1 MKKNNKKK
9 KKLNVTKL
17 LVFILIFYII
27 GYLIYSMFTMKIR
40 NIVIKG
46 NTYLKDYEIIEKAG
60 IKDYPPMLTLNKSK
74 TISKLKELELVN
86 NAKITKSLDFTL
98 TIEIE
103 EKKVILEYDNNY
115 YLNDG
120 NKIKG
125 GFLGTPTLIN
135 YVPDGTLK
143 KFLKEMGNL
152 SYDIINSISEI
163 EYSPT
168 KNSDGNI
175 TDEDIFIFKM
185 NDGIIVYISTS
196 KLDIMNKYQKIY
208 ASLGDKKGILH
219 LDKGNYLEV
228 Q

>member
-1 MKKNNKKK
+1 MKKNKKK
-9 KKLNVTKL
+9 KKLNIIKL

-27 GYLIYSMFTMKIR
+27 IYSINSLFNMKIR

-46 NTYLKDYEIIEKAG
+46 NTYLKDYEIIEQAN
-60 IKDYPPMLTLNKSK
+60 IKDYPPMLTLNKNK
-74 TISKLKELELVN
+74 TINKLKELDLISD
-86 NAKITKSLDFTL
+86 ATIKKSFDFTL
-98 TIEIE
+98 TIEVV
-103 EKKVILEYDNNY
+103 EKKIILEYDNNY
-115 YLNDG
+115 YLSDG
-120 NKIKG
+120 SKIKG
-125 GFLGTPTLIN
+125 SYLGTPTLVN
-135 YVPDGTLK
+135 YVPEGTLK
-143 KFLKEMGNL
+143 KFLNEMGKL
-152 SYDIINSISEI
+152 DYDIINSISEI

-185 NDGIIVYISTS
+185 NDGMIVYISTD

>member
-1 MKKNNKKK
+1 MKKNKKK
-9 KKLNVTKL
+9 KKLNIIKL

-27 GYLIYSMFTMKIR
+27 IYSIYSLFNMKIR

-46 NTYLKDYEIIEKAG
+46 NTYLKDYEIIEQAN
-60 IKDYPPMLTLNKSK
+60 IKDYPPMLTLNKNK
-74 TISKLKELELVN
+74 TINKLKELDLISD
-86 NAKITKSLDFTL
+86 ATIKKSFDFIL
-98 TIEIE
+98 TIEVV
-103 EKKVILEYDNNY
+103 EKKIILEYDNNY
-115 YLNDG
+115 YLSDG
-120 NKIKG
+120 SKIKG
-125 GFLGTPTLIN
+125 SYLGTPTLVN
-135 YVPDGTLK
+135 YVPEGTLK
-143 KFLKEMGNL
+143 KFLNEMGKL
-152 SYDIINSISEI
+152 DYDIINSISEI

-185 NDGIIVYISTS
+185 NDGMIVYISTD

>member
-1 MKKNNKKK
+1 MKKNKKK
-9 KKLNVTKL
+9 KKLNIIKL

-27 GYLIYSMFTMKIR
+27 IYSIYSLLNMKIR

-46 NTYLKDYEIIEKAG
+46 NTYLKDYEIIEQAN
-60 IKDYPPMLTLNKSK
+60 IKDYPPMLTLNKNK
-74 TISKLKELELVN
+74 TINKLKELDLISD
-86 NAKITKSLDFTL
+86 ATIKKSFDFTL
-98 TIEIE
+98 TIEVV
-103 EKKVILEYDNNY
+103 EKKIILEYDNNY
-115 YLNDG
+115 YLSDG
-120 NKIKG
+120 SKIKG
-125 GFLGTPTLIN
+125 SYLGTPTLVN
-135 YVPDGTLK
+135 YVPEGTLR
-143 KFLKEMGNL
+143 KFLNEMGNL
-152 SYDIINSISEI
+152 DYDIINSISEI

-185 NDGIIVYISTS
+185 NDGMIVYISTD

>member
-1 MKKNNKKK
+1 MKKNKKK
-9 KKLNVTKL
+9 KKLNIIKL

-27 GYLIYSMFTMKIR
+27 IYSIYSLLNMKIR

-46 NTYLKDYEIIEKAG
+46 NTYLKDYEIIEQAN
-60 IKDYPPMLTLNKSK
+60 IKDYPPMLTLNKNK
-74 TISKLKELELVN
+74 TINKLKELDLISD
-86 NAKITKSLDFTL
+86 ATIKKSFDFTL
-98 TIEIE
+98 TIEIV
-103 EKKVILEYDNNY
+103 EKKIILEYDNNY
-115 YLNDG
+115 YLSDG
-120 NKIKG
+120 SKIKG
-125 GFLGTPTLIN
+125 SYLGTPTLVN
-135 YVPDGTLK
+135 YLPEGTLK
-143 KFLKEMGNL
+143 KFLNEMGKL
-152 SYDIINSISEI
+152 DYDIINSISEI

-185 NDGIIVYISTS
+185 NDGMIVYISTD
-196 KLDIMNKYQKIY
+196 KIDIMNKYQKIY

>member
-1 MKKNNKKK
+1 MKKNKKK
-9 KKLNVTKL
+9 KKLNIIKL

-27 GYLIYSMFTMKIR
+27 IYSIYSLFNMKIR

-46 NTYLKDYEIIEKAG
+46 NTYLKDYEIIEQAN
-60 IKDYPPMLTLNKSK
+60 IKDYPPMLTLNKNK
-74 TISKLKELELVN
+74 TINKLKELDLISD
-86 NAKITKSLDFTL
+86 ATIKKSFDFTI
-98 TIEIE
+98 TIEVV
-103 EKKVILEYDNNY
+103 EKKIILEYDNNY
-115 YLNDG
+115 YLSDG
-120 NKIKG
+120 SKIKG
-125 GFLGTPTLIN
+125 SYLGTPTLVN
-135 YVPDGTLK
+135 YVPEGTLK
-143 KFLKEMGNL
+143 KFLNEMGKL
-152 SYDIINSISEI
+152 DYDIINSISEI

-175 TDEDIFIFKM
+175 TAEDIFIFKM
-185 NDGIIVYISTS
+185 NDGMIVYISTD

>member
-1 MKKNNKKK
+1 MKKNKNK
-9 KKLNVTKL
+9 KKLNIIKL

-27 GYLIYSMFTMKIR
+27 IYSIYSLFNMKIR

-46 NTYLKDYEIIEKAG
+46 NTYLKDYEIIEQAN
-60 IKDYPPMLTLNKSK
+60 IKDYPPMLTLNKNK
-74 TISKLKELELVN
+74 TINKLKELDLISD
-86 NAKITKSLDFTL
+86 ATIKKSFDFTL
-98 TIEIE
+98 TIEIV
-103 EKKVILEYDNNY
+103 EKKIILEYDNNY
-115 YLNDG
+115 YLSDG
-120 NKIKG
+120 SKIKG
-125 GFLGTPTLIN
+125 SYLGTPTLVN
-135 YVPDGTLK
+135 YVPEGTLK
-143 KFLKEMGNL
+143 KFLNEMGKL
-152 SYDIINSISEI
+152 DYDIINSISEI

-185 NDGIIVYISTS
+185 NDGMIVYISTD

>member
-1 MKKNNKKK
+1 MKKNKKK
-9 KKLNVTKL
+9 KKLNIIKL

-27 GYLIYSMFTMKIR
+27 IYSIYSLFNMKIR

-46 NTYLKDYEIIEKAG
+46 NTYLKDYEIIEQAN
-60 IKDYPPMLTLNKSK
+60 IKDYPPMLTLNKNK
-74 TISKLKELELVN
+74 TINKLKELDLISD
-86 NAKITKSLDFTL
+86 ATIKKSFDFTI
-98 TIEIE
+98 TIEVV
-103 EKKVILEYDNNY
+103 EKKIILEYDNNY
-115 YLNDG
+115 YLSDG
-120 NKIKG
+120 SKIKG
-125 GFLGTPTLIN
+125 SYLGTPTLVN
-135 YVPDGTLK
+135 YVPEGTLK
-143 KFLKEMGNL
+143 KFLNEMGKL
-152 SYDIINSISEI
+152 DYDIINSISEI

-185 NDGIIVYISTS
+185 NDGMIVYISTD

>member
-1 MKKNNKKK
+1 MKKNKKK
-9 KKLNVTKL
+9 KKLNIIKL

-27 GYLIYSMFTMKIR
+27 IYSIYSLFNMKIR

-46 NTYLKDYEIIEKAG
+46 NTYLKDYEIIEQANIKA
-60 IKDYPPMLTLNKSK
+60 YPPMLTLNKNK
-74 TISKLKELELVN
+74 TINKLKELDLISD
-86 NAKITKSLDFTL
+86 ATIKKSFDFTL
-98 TIEIE
+98 TIEVV
-103 EKKVILEYDNNY
+103 EKKIILEYDNNY
-115 YLNDG
+115 YLSDG
-120 NKIKG
+120 SKIKG
-125 GFLGTPTLIN
+125 SYLGTPTLVN
-135 YVPDGTLK
+135 YVPEGTLK
-143 KFLKEMGNL
+143 KFLNEMGKL
-152 SYDIINSISEI
+152 DYDIINSISEI

-185 NDGIIVYISTS
+185 NDGMIVYISTD

>member
-1 MKKNNKKK
+1 MKKNKKK
-9 KKLNVTKL
+9 KKLNIIKL

-27 GYLIYSMFTMKIR
+27 IYSIYSLFNMKIR

-46 NTYLKDYEIIEKAG
+46 NTYLKDYEIIEQAN
-60 IKDYPPMLTLNKSK
+60 IKDYPPMLTLNKNK
-74 TISKLKELELVN
+74 TINKLKELDLISD
-86 NAKITKSLDFTL
+86 ATIKKSFDFTL
-98 TIEIE
+98 TIEVV
-103 EKKVILEYDNNY
+103 EKKIILEYDNNY
-115 YLNDG
+115 YLSDG
-120 NKIKG
+120 SKIKG
-125 GFLGTPTLIN
+125 SYLGTPTLVN
-135 YVPDGTLK
+135 YVPEGTLK
-143 KFLKEMGNL
+143 KFLNEMGKL
-152 SYDIINSISEI
+152 DYDIINSISEI

-185 NDGIIVYISTS
+185 NDGMIVYISTD
-196 KLDIMNKYQKIY
+196 KIDIMNKYQKIY

>member
-1 MKKNNKKK
+1 MKKNKKK
-9 KKLNVTKL
+9 KKLNIIKL

-27 GYLIYSMFTMKIR
+27 IYSIYSLLNMKIR

-46 NTYLKDYEIIEKAG
+46 NTYLKDYEIIEQAN
-60 IKDYPPMLTLNKSK
+60 IKEYPPMLTLNKNK
-74 TISKLKELELVN
+74 TINKLKELDLISD
-86 NAKITKSLDFTL
+86 ATIKKSFDFTL
-98 TIEIE
+98 TIEVV
-103 EKKVILEYDNNY
+103 EKKIILEYDNNY
-115 YLNDG
+115 YLSDG
-120 NKIKG
+120 SKIKG
-125 GFLGTPTLIN
+125 SYLGTPTLVN
-135 YVPDGTLK
+135 YVPEGTLK
-143 KFLKEMGNL
+143 KFLNEMGKL
-152 SYDIINSISEI
+152 DYDIINSISEI

-185 NDGIIVYISTS
+185 NDGMIVYISTD
-196 KLDIMNKYQKIY
+196 KIDIMNKYQKIY

>member
-1 MKKNNKKK
+1 MKKNKKK
-9 KKLNVTKL
+9 KKLNIIKL

-27 GYLIYSMFTMKIR
+27 IYSIYSLLNMKIR

-46 NTYLKDYEIIEKAG
+46 NTYLKDYEIIEQAN
-60 IKDYPPMLTLNKSK
+60 IKDYPPMLTLNKNK
-74 TISKLKELELVN
+74 TINKLKELDLISD
-86 NAKITKSLDFTL
+86 ATIKKSFDFTL
-98 TIEIE
+98 TIEVV
-103 EKKVILEYDNNY
+103 EKKIILEYDNNY
-115 YLNDG
+115 YLSDG
-120 NKIKG
+120 SKIKG
-125 GFLGTPTLIN
+125 SYLGTPTLVN
-135 YVPDGTLK
+135 YVPEGTLK
-143 KFLKEMGNL
+143 KFLYEMGKL
-152 SYDIINSISEI
+152 DYDIINSISEI

-185 NDGIIVYISTS
+185 NDGMIVYISTD
-196 KLDIMNKYQKIY
+196 KIDIMNKYQKIY

>member
-1 MKKNNKKK
+1 MKKNKKK
-9 KKLNVTKL
+9 KKLNIIKL

-27 GYLIYSMFTMKIR
+27 IYSIYSLFNMKIR

-46 NTYLKDYEIIEKAG
+46 NTYLKDYEIIEQAN
-60 IKDYPPMLTLNKSK
+60 IKDYPPMLTLNKNK
-74 TISKLKELELVN
+74 TINKLKELDLISD
-86 NAKITKSLDFTL
+86 ATIKKSFDFTL
-98 TIEIE
+98 TIEIV
-103 EKKVILEYDNNY
+103 EKKIILEYDNNY
-115 YLNDG
+115 YLSDG
-120 NKIKG
+120 SKIKG
-125 GFLGTPTLIN
+125 SYLGTPTLVN
-135 YVPDGTLK
+135 YVPEGTLK
-143 KFLKEMGNL
+143 KFLNEMGKL
-152 SYDIINSISEI
+152 DYDIINSISEI

-185 NDGIIVYISTS
+185 NDGMIVYISTD
-196 KLDIMNKYQKIY
+196 KIDIMNKYQKIY

>member
-1 MKKNNKKK
+1 MKKNKKK
-9 KKLNVTKL
+9 KKLNIIKL

-27 GYLIYSMFTMKIR
+27 IYSIYSLLNMKIR

-46 NTYLKDYEIIEKAG
+46 NTYLKDYEIIEQAN
-60 IKDYPPMLTLNKSK
+60 IKDYPPMLTLNKNK
-74 TISKLKELELVN
+74 TINKLKELDLISD
-86 NAKITKSLDFTL
+86 ATIKKSFDFTL
-98 TIEIE
+98 TIEVV
-103 EKKVILEYDNNY
+103 EKKIILEYDNNY
-115 YLNDG
+115 YLSDG
-120 NKIKG
+120 SKIKG
-125 GFLGTPTLIN
+125 SYLGTPTLVN
-135 YVPDGTLK
+135 YVPEGTLK
-143 KFLKEMGNL
+143 KFLNEMGKL
-152 SYDIINSISEI
+152 DYDIINSISEI

-185 NDGIIVYISTS
+185 NDGMIVYISTD

-219 LDKGNYLEV
+219 LDKGNYLEL

>member
-1 MKKNNKKK
+1 MKKNKKK
-9 KKLNVTKL
+9 KKLNIIKL

-27 GYLIYSMFTMKIR
+27 IYSIYSLLNMKIR

-46 NTYLKDYEIIEKAG
+46 NTYLKDYEIIEQAN
-60 IKDYPPMLTLNKSK
+60 IKDYPPMLTLNKNK
-74 TISKLKELELVN
+74 TINKLKELDLISD
-86 NAKITKSLDFTL
+86 ATIKKSFDFTL
-98 TIEIE
+98 TIEIV
-103 EKKVILEYDNNY
+103 EKKIILEYDNNY
-115 YLNDG
+115 YLSDG
-120 NKIKG
+120 SKIKG
-125 GFLGTPTLIN
+125 SYLGTPTLVN
-135 YVPDGTLK
+135 YVPEGTLK
-143 KFLKEMGNL
+143 KFLNEMGKLDYN
-152 SYDIINSISEI
+152 IINSISEI

-185 NDGIIVYISTS
+185 NDGMIVYISTD
-196 KLDIMNKYQKIY
+196 KIDIMNKYQKIY

>member
-1 MKKNNKKK
+1 MKKNKKK
-9 KKLNVTKL
+9 KKLNIIKL

-27 GYLIYSMFTMKIR
+27 IYSIYSLFNMKIR

-46 NTYLKDYEIIEKAG
+46 NTYLKDYEIIEQAN
-60 IKDYPPMLTLNKSK
+60 IKDYPPMLTLNKNK
-74 TISKLKELELVN
+74 TINKLKELDLISD
-86 NAKITKSLDFTL
+86 ATIKKSFDFTL
-98 TIEIE
+98 TIEVV
-103 EKKVILEYDNNY
+103 EKKIILEYDNNY
-115 YLNDG
+115 YLSDG
-120 NKIKG
+120 SKIKG
-125 GFLGTPTLIN
+125 SYLGTPTLVN
-135 YVPDGTLK
+135 YVPEGTLK
-143 KFLKEMGNL
+143 KFLNEMGKL
-152 SYDIINSISEI
+152 DYDIINSISEI

-185 NDGIIVYISTS
+185 NDGMIVYISTD

>member
-1 MKKNNKKK
+1 MKKNKKK
-9 KKLNVTKL
+9 KKLNIIKL

-27 GYLIYSMFTMKIR
+27 IYSIYSLLNMKIR

-46 NTYLKDYEIIEKAG
+46 NTYLKDYEIIEQAN
-60 IKDYPPMLTLNKSK
+60 IKDYSPMLTLNKNK
-74 TISKLKELELVN
+74 TINKLKELDLISD
-86 NAKITKSLDFTL
+86 ATIKKSFDFTL
-98 TIEIE
+98 TIEVV
-103 EKKVILEYDNNY
+103 EKKIILEYDNNY
-115 YLNDG
+115 YLSDG
-120 NKIKG
+120 SKIKG
-125 GFLGTPTLIN
+125 SYLGTPTLVN
-135 YVPDGTLK
+135 YVPEGTLK
-143 KFLKEMGNL
+143 KFLNEMGKL
-152 SYDIINSISEI
+152 DYDIINSISEI

-185 NDGIIVYISTS
+185 NDGMIVYISTD
-196 KLDIMNKYQKIY
+196 KIDIMNKYQKIY

>member
-1 MKKNNKKK
+1 MKKNKKK
-9 KKLNVTKL
+9 KKLNIIKL

-27 GYLIYSMFTMKIR
+27 IYSIYSLFNMKIR

-46 NTYLKDYEIIEKAG
+46 NTYLKDYEIIEQAN
-60 IKDYPPMLTLNKSK
+60 IKDYPPMLTLNKNK
-74 TISKLKELELVN
+74 TINKLKELDLISD
-86 NAKITKSLDFTL
+86 ATIKKSFDFTL
-98 TIEIE
+98 TIEVV
-103 EKKVILEYDNNY
+103 EKKIILEYDNNY
-115 YLNDG
+115 YLSDG
-120 NKIKG
+120 SKIKG
-125 GFLGTPTLIN
+125 SYLGTPTLVN
-135 YVPDGTLK
+135 YVPEGTLK
-143 KFLKEMGNL
+143 KFLNEMGKL
-152 SYDIINSISEI
+152 DYDIINSISEI

-185 NDGIIVYISTS
+185 NDGMIVYISTD
-196 KLDIMNKYQKIY
+196 KMDIMNKYQKIY

>member
-1 MKKNNKKK
+1 MKKNKKK
-9 KKLNVTKL
+9 KKLNIIKL

-27 GYLIYSMFTMKIR
+27 IYSIYSLFNMKIR

-46 NTYLKDYEIIEKAG
+46 NTYLKDYEIIEQAN
-60 IKDYPPMLTLNKSK
+60 IKDYPPMLTLNKNK
-74 TISKLKELELVN
+74 TINKLKDLDLISD
-86 NAKITKSLDFTL
+86 ATIKKSFDFTL
-98 TIEIE
+98 TIEVV
-103 EKKVILEYDNNY
+103 EKKIILEYDNNY
-115 YLNDG
+115 YLSDG
-120 NKIKG
+120 SKIKG
-125 GFLGTPTLIN
+125 SYLGTPTLVN
-135 YVPDGTLK
+135 YVPEGTLK
-143 KFLKEMGNL
+143 KFLNEMGKL
-152 SYDIINSISEI
+152 DYDIINSISEI

-185 NDGIIVYISTS
+185 NDGMIVYISTD

>member
-1 MKKNNKKK
+1 MKKNKKK
-9 KKLNVTKL
+9 KKLNIIKL

-27 GYLIYSMFTMKIR
+27 IYSIYSLLNMKIR

-46 NTYLKDYEIIEKAG
+46 NTYLKDYEIIEQAN
-60 IKDYPPMLTLNKSK
+60 IKDYPPMITLNKNK
-74 TISKLKELELVN
+74 TINKLKKLDLISD
-86 NAKITKSLDFTL
+86 ATIKKSFDFTI
-98 TIEIE
+98 TIEVV
-103 EKKVILEYDNNY
+103 EKKIILEYDNNY
-115 YLNDG
+115 YLSDG
-120 NKIKG
+120 SKIKG
-125 GFLGTPTLIN
+125 SYLGTPTLVN
-135 YVPDGTLK
+135 YVPEGTLK
-143 KFLKEMGNL
+143 KFLNEMGKL
-152 SYDIINSISEI
+152 DYDIINSISEI

-185 NDGIIVYISTS
+185 NDGMIVYISTD
-196 KLDIMNKYQKIY
+196 KIDIMNKYQKIY

>member
-1 MKKNNKKK
+1 MKKNKKK
-9 KKLNVTKL
+9 KKLNIIKL

-27 GYLIYSMFTMKIR
+27 IYSIYSLLNMKIR

-46 NTYLKDYEIIEKAG
+46 NTYLKDYEIIEQAN
-60 IKDYPPMLTLNKSK
+60 IKDYPPMLTLNKNK
-74 TISKLKELELVN
+74 TINKLKELDLISD
-86 NAKITKSLDFTL
+86 ATIKKSFDFTL
-98 TIEIE
+98 TIEVV
-103 EKKVILEYDNNY
+103 EKKIILEYDNNY
-115 YLNDG
+115 YLSDG
-120 NKIKG
+120 CKIKG
-125 GFLGTPTLIN
+125 SYLGTPTLVN
-135 YVPDGTLK
+135 YVPEGTLK
-143 KFLKEMGNL
+143 KFLNEMGKL
-152 SYDIINSISEI
+152 DYDIINSISEI

-185 NDGIIVYISTS
+185 NDGMIVYISTD

>member
-1 MKKNNKKK
+1 MKKNKKK
-9 KKLNVTKL
+9 KKLNIIKL

-27 GYLIYSMFTMKIR
+27 IYSIYSLLNMKIR

-46 NTYLKDYEIIEKAG
+46 NTYLKDYEIIEQAN
-60 IKDYPPMLTLNKSK
+60 IKDYPPMLTLNKNK
-74 TISKLKELELVN
+74 TINKLKKLDLISD
-86 NAKITKSLDFTL
+86 ATIKKSFDFTL
-98 TIEIE
+98 TIEVV
-103 EKKVILEYDNNY
+103 EKKIILEYDNNY
-115 YLNDG
+115 YLSDG
-120 NKIKG
+120 SKIKG
-125 GFLGTPTLIN
+125 SYLGTPTLVN
-135 YVPDGTLK
+135 YVPEGTLK
-143 KFLKEMGNL
+143 KFLNEMGKL
-152 SYDIINSISEI
+152 DYDIINSISEI

-185 NDGIIVYISTS
+185 NDGMIVYISTD
-196 KLDIMNKYQKIY
+196 KIDIMNKYQKIY

>member
-1 MKKNNKKK
+1 MKKNKKK
-9 KKLNVTKL
+9 KKLNIIKL

-27 GYLIYSMFTMKIR
+27 IYSIYSLFNMKIR

-46 NTYLKDYEIIEKAG
+46 NTYLKDYEIIEQAN
-60 IKDYPPMLTLNKSK
+60 IKDYPPMLTLNKNK
-74 TISKLKELELVN
+74 TINKLKEIDLISD
-86 NAKITKSLDFTL
+86 ATIKKSFDFTL
-98 TIEIE
+98 TIEIV
-103 EKKVILEYDNNY
+103 EKKIILEYDNNY
-115 YLNDG
+115 YLSDG
-120 NKIKG
+120 SKIKG
-125 GFLGTPTLIN
+125 SYLGTPTLVN
-135 YVPDGTLK
+135 YVPEGTLK
-143 KFLKEMGNL
+143 KFLNEMGKL
-152 SYDIINSISEI
+152 DYDIINSISEI

-185 NDGIIVYISTS
+185 NDGMIVYISTD

>member
-1 MKKNNKKK
+1 MKKNKKK
-9 KKLNVTKL
+9 KKLNIIKL

-27 GYLIYSMFTMKIR
+27 IYSIYSLLNMKIR

-46 NTYLKDYEIIEKAG
+46 NTYLKDYEIIEQAN
-60 IKDYPPMLTLNKSK
+60 IKDYPPMLTLNKNK
-74 TISKLKELELVN
+74 TINKLKELDLISD
-86 NAKITKSLDFTL
+86 ATIKKSFDFTI
-98 TIEIE
+98 TIEVV
-103 EKKVILEYDNNY
+103 EKKIILEYDNNY
-115 YLNDG
+115 YFSDG
-120 NKIKG
+120 SKIKG
-125 GFLGTPTLIN
+125 SYLGTPTLVN
-135 YVPDGTLK
+135 YVPEGTLK
-143 KFLKEMGNL
+143 KFLNEMGKL
-152 SYDIINSISEI
+152 DYDIINSISEI

-185 NDGIIVYISTS
+185 NDGMIVYISTD
-196 KLDIMNKYQKIY
+196 KIDIMNKYQKIY

>member
-1 MKKNNKKK
+1 MKKNKKK
-9 KKLNVTKL
+9 KKLNIIKL

-27 GYLIYSMFTMKIR
+27 IYSIYSLLNMKIR

-46 NTYLKDYEIIEKAG
+46 NTYLKDYEIIEQAN
-60 IKDYPPMLTLNKSK
+60 IKDYPPMLTLNKNK
-74 TISKLKELELVN
+74 TINKLKELDLISD
-86 NAKITKSLDFTL
+86 ATIKKFFDFTL
-98 TIEIE
+98 TIEIV
-103 EKKVILEYDNNY
+103 EKKIILEYDNNY
-115 YLNDG
+115 YLSDG
-120 NKIKG
+120 SKIKG
-125 GFLGTPTLIN
+125 SYLGTPTLVN
-135 YVPDGTLK
+135 YVPEGTLK
-143 KFLKEMGNL
+143 KFLNEMGKL
-152 SYDIINSISEI
+152 DYDIINSISEI

-185 NDGIIVYISTS
+185 NDGMIVYISTD

>member
-1 MKKNNKKK
+1 MKKNKKK
-9 KKLNVTKL
+9 KKLNIIKL

-27 GYLIYSMFTMKIR
+27 IYSIYSLFNMKIR

-46 NTYLKDYEIIEKAG
+46 NTYLKDYEIIEQAN
-60 IKDYPPMLTLNKSK
+60 IKDYPPMLTLNKNK
-74 TISKLKELELVN
+74 TINKLKELDLISD
-86 NAKITKSLDFTL
+86 ATIKKSFNFTL
-98 TIEIE
+98 TIEVV
-103 EKKVILEYDNNY
+103 EKKIILEYDNNY
-115 YLNDG
+115 YLSDG
-120 NKIKG
+120 SKIKG
-125 GFLGTPTLIN
+125 SYLGTPTLVN
-135 YVPDGTLK
+135 YVPEGTLK
-143 KFLKEMGNL
+143 KFLNEMGKL
-152 SYDIINSISEI
+152 DYDIINSISEI

-185 NDGIIVYISTS
+185 NDGMIVYISTD
-196 KLDIMNKYQKIY
+196 KIDIMNKYQKIY

>member
-1 MKKNNKKK
+1 MKKNKKK
-9 KKLNVTKL
+9 KKLNIIKL

-27 GYLIYSMFTMKIR
+27 IYSIYSLLNMKIR

-46 NTYLKDYEIIEKAG
+46 NTYLKDYEIIEQAN
-60 IKDYPPMLTLNKSK
+60 IKGYPPMLTLNKNK
-74 TISKLKELELVN
+74 TINKLKELDLISD
-86 NAKITKSLDFTL
+86 ATIKKSFDFTL
-98 TIEIE
+98 TIEVV
-103 EKKVILEYDNNY
+103 EKKIILEYDNNY
-115 YLNDG
+115 YLSDG
-120 NKIKG
+120 SKIKG
-125 GFLGTPTLIN
+125 SYLGTPTLVN
-135 YVPDGTLK
+135 YVPEGTLK
-143 KFLKEMGNL
+143 KFLNEMGKL
-152 SYDIINSISEI
+152 DYDIINSISEI

-185 NDGIIVYISTS
+185 NDGMIVYISTD

>member
-1 MKKNNKKK
+1 MKKNKKK
-9 KKLNVTKL
+9 KKLNIIKL

-27 GYLIYSMFTMKIR
+27 IYSIYSLLNMKIR

-46 NTYLKDYEIIEKAG
+46 NTYLKDYEIIEQAN
-60 IKDYPPMLTLNKSK
+60 IKDYPPMLTLNKNK
-74 TISKLKELELVN
+74 TINKLKELDLISD
-86 NAKITKSLDFTL
+86 ATIKKSFDFTL
-98 TIEIE
+98 TLEVV
-103 EKKVILEYDNNY
+103 EKKIILEYDNNY
-115 YLNDG
+115 YLSDG
-120 NKIKG
+120 SKIKG
-125 GFLGTPTLIN
+125 SYLGTPTLVN
-135 YVPDGTLK
+135 YVPEGTLK
-143 KFLKEMGNL
+143 KFLNEMGKL
-152 SYDIINSISEI
+152 DYDIINSISEI

-185 NDGIIVYISTS
+185 NDGMIVYISTD
-196 KLDIMNKYQKIY
+196 KIDIMNKYQKIY

>member
-1 MKKNNKKK
+1 MKKNKKK
-9 KKLNVTKL
+9 KKLNIIKL

-27 GYLIYSMFTMKIR
+27 IYSIYSLFNMKIR

-46 NTYLKDYEIIEKAG
+46 NTYLKDYEIIEQAN
-60 IKDYPPMLTLNKSK
+60 IKDYPPMLTLNKNK
-74 TISKLKELELVN
+74 TINKLKELDLISD
-86 NAKITKSLDFTL
+86 ATIKKSFDFTL
-98 TIEIE
+98 TIEVV
-103 EKKVILEYDNNY
+103 EKKIILENDNNY
-115 YLNDG
+115 YLSDG
-120 NKIKG
+120 SKIKG
-125 GFLGTPTLIN
+125 SYLGTPTLVN
-135 YVPDGTLK
+135 YVPEGTLK
-143 KFLKEMGNL
+143 KFLNEMGKL
-152 SYDIINSISEI
+152 DYDIINSISEI

-185 NDGIIVYISTS
+185 NDGMIVYISTD
-196 KLDIMNKYQKIY
+196 KIDIMNKYQKIY

>member
-1 MKKNNKKK
+1 MKKNKKK
-9 KKLNVTKL
+9 KKLNIIKL

-27 GYLIYSMFTMKIR
+27 IYSGYSLLNMKIR

-46 NTYLKDYEIIEKAG
+46 NTYLKDYEIIEQAN
-60 IKDYPPMLTLNKSK
+60 IKDYPPMLTLNKNK
-74 TISKLKELELVN
+74 TINKLKELDLIKDVTI
-86 NAKITKSLDFTL
+86 KKSLDFTL

-103 EKKVILEYDNNY
+103 EKKIILEYDNNY
-115 YLNDG
+115 YLSDG
-120 NKIKG
+120 SKIKG
-125 GFLGTPTLIN
+125 SYLGTPTLVN
-135 YVPDGTLK
+135 YVPEGTLK
-143 KFLKEMGNL
+143 KFLNEMGKL
-152 SYDIINSISEI
+152 DYDIINSISEI

-185 NDGIIVYISTS
+185 NDGMIVYISTD
-196 KLDIMNKYQKIY
+196 KLDVMNKYQKIY

>member
-1 MKKNNKKK
+1 MKKNKKK
-9 KKLNVTKL
+9 KKLNIIKL

-27 GYLIYSMFTMKIR
+27 IYSTYSLFNMKIR

-46 NTYLKDYEIIEKAG
+46 NTYLKDYEIIEQAN
-60 IKDYPPMLTLNKSK
+60 IKYYPPMLTLNKNK
-74 TISKLKELELVN
+74 TINKLKELDLISD
-86 NAKITKSLDFTL
+86 ATIKKSFDFTL
-98 TIEIE
+98 TIEIV
-103 EKKVILEYDNNY
+103 EKKIILEYDNNY
-115 YLNDG
+115 YLSDG
-120 NKIKG
+120 SKIKG
-125 GFLGTPTLIN
+125 SYLGTPTLVN
-135 YVPDGTLK
+135 YVPEGTLK
-143 KFLKEMGNL
+143 KFLNEMGKL
-152 SYDIINSISEI
+152 DYDIINSISEI

-185 NDGIIVYISTS
+185 NDGMIVYISTD
-196 KLDIMNKYQKIY
+196 KIDIMNKYQKIY